1 MLIAALMAALA
12 LADYP
17 LAISGLALCGAW
29 GLFAAIDRDWRSAV
43 VAGAGIAT
51 AMITVAASLANA
63 ARYPIYPS
71 PYFQPFAGL
80 VRDLAVVNG
89 TALLPCVAM
98 LGLALVQI
106 RRERLPLRGASAGT
120 PWLRIL
126 ILATVLTAAALIVV
140 NAATHSLIR
149 RQIFGIVPLVV
160 AWLVEL
166 SLPHLKRRPLT
177 VVLIGVNLLA
187 VAAGTALALQ
197 WKPYFDRFAPRM
209 AQAQQS
215 CPTLPIYAVLPEN
228 IVGTRDNR
236 FPMPDQVAIGYRDV
250 TDRYDLRVRT
260 AVPRDWVDPRCG
272 AIIWSE
278 YLWLNAPPTP
288 QLIAGKLGLDP
299 RSLRGVT
306 IEYVDQSMLMRV
318 PPPATP

>member
-1 MLIAALMAALA
+1 
-12 LADYP
+12 
-17 LAISGLALCGAW
+17 
-29 GLFAAIDRDWRSAV
+29 
-43 VAGAGIAT
+43 
-51 AMITVAASLANA
+51 
-63 ARYPIYPS
+63 
-71 PYFQPFAGL
+71 
-80 VRDLAVVNG
+80 
-89 TALLPCVAM
+89 
-98 LGLALVQI
+98 
-106 RRERLPLRGASAGT
+106 
-120 PWLRIL
+120 
-126 ILATVLTAAALIVV
+126 
-140 NAATHSLIR
+140 
-149 RQIFGIVPLVV
+149 
-160 AWLVEL
+160 
-166 SLPHLKRRPLT
+166 
-177 VVLIGVNLLA
+177 
-187 VAAGTALALQ
+187 
-197 WKPYFDRFAPRM
+197 M